1 MLVWSWVR
9 GLTDFIFEVQTL
21 GDMRKLEDFAPF
33 FAFALVAVGASYG
46 KMQRLELEIW
56 HTLLL
61 LFVQIKWTIT

>member
-46 KMQRLELEIW
+46 KMQRLEL
-56 HTLLL
+56 
-61 LFVQIKWTIT
+61 